1 MQKIKQIHEIIL
13 YLFLMLCDIN
23 QIGRNINQINCTR
36 DYLPTILFVLIYCN
50 NGKDIVVGGWYYT
63 IRPIFLFELPAD

>member
-1 MQKIKQIHEIIL
+1 
-13 YLFLMLCDIN
+13 MLCDIN

-50 NGKDIVVGGWYYT
+50 NGKDIVVGG
-63 IRPIFLFELPAD
+63 